1 MLRPASP
8 LRHLPNLISAL
19 RMVLVV
25 PIVWALL
32 DRRLELAIGLFL
44 VAGVSDA
51 VDGFL
56 AKQFGWASRLGGIL
70 DALAD
75 KFLLVSTF
83 LCLWWLGV
91 FPGWLVLWVLARDVL
106 IIGGGIVYNSWIE
119 RFVPEPSP
127 VSKLN
132 TFLQIVLAALGV
144 VHLGIT
150 PVADWLLHVL
160 MGAVALTVFF
170 SGAGYVREWTRR
182 AALRRHARDGAS
194 HGE

>member
-1 MLRPASP
+1 MQRSASP

-19 RMVLVV
+19 RMVLVI

-32 DRRLELAIGLFL
+32 QQRFELAIGLFL

-83 LCLWWLGV
+83 VCLWWLGL
-91 FPGWLVLWVLARDVL
+91 FPGWLVLWVLARDLL
-106 IIGGGIVYNSWIE
+106 IIGGGIVYNARVE
-119 RFVPEPSP
+119 RFVPEPSLM
-127 VSKLN
+127 SKLN

-144 VHLGIT
+144 VHLGIA
-150 PVADWLLHVL
+150 PVAGWLLQGL
-160 MGAVALTVFF
+160 MGAVALTVFL

-182 AALRRHARDGAS
+182 AKARRQGHGGEA

>member
-1 MLRPASP
+1 M

-19 RMVLVV
+19 RVVLVV
-25 PIVWALL
+25 PIVWSLL
-32 DRRLELAIGLFL
+32 DRRLELAIALFL

-56 AKQFGWASRLGGIL
+56 AKQFGWVSRLGGIL

-119 RFVPEPSP
+119 PFVPEPSR

-132 TFLQIVLAALGV
+132 TFLQIVLVALGV

-150 PVADWLLHVL
+150 PVAGWLLHLL
-160 MGAVALTVFF
+160 MGAVVLTVFF

-182 AALRRHARDGAS
+182 AAVQCRIWEGTSRGK
-194 HGE
+194 

>member
-1 MLRPASP
+1 MGATGTP

-19 RMVLVV
+19 RVVLVG

-32 DRRLELAIGLFL
+32 ERRFDLAIWLFL
-44 VAGVSDA
+44 VAGISDG

-56 AKQFGWASRLGGIL
+56 AKRFGWTSRLGGIL

-83 LCLWWLGV
+83 VCLWWLGV
-91 FPGWLVLWVLARDVL
+91 FPGWLVLLILARDLL
-106 IIGGGIVYNSWIE
+106 IIGGGIVYNARIE
-119 RFVPEPSP
+119 RFEPEPSLI
-127 VSKLN
+127 SKLN

-150 PVADWLLHVL
+150 PVPAWLLQLLIWGV
-160 MGAVALTVFF
+160 VLTVFL
-170 SGAGYVREWTRR
+170 SGAGYVREWSRR
-182 AALRRHARDGAS
+182 AAAKGRRHGD
-194 HGE
+194 